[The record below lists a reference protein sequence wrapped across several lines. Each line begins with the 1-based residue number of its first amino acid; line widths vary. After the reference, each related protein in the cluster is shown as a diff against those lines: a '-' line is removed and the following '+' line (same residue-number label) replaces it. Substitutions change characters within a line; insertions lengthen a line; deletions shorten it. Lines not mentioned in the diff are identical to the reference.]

1 MTDYRE
7 ILRLNHQG
15 ISGRDI
21 AKSCGCSRNT
31 VARVLGKAREHGM
44 TWQSAEEK
52 TNGDLRDLFFPG
64 VPAPFS
70 RTRPDCEY
78 IHREMGKSGVTF
90 TLLWQEYCEKCRTNG
105 DIPLMYSQFCLC
117 CQKYAQSAEATMRLV
132 RRPGESA
139 EVDWA
144 GQKALWLDP
153 DTGDRMEAPV
163 FVGVLSSSRYAYV
176 EAFSGQDQ
184 ESWLTAHV
192 NMFRYFG
199 GVPRILVPD
208 NLKTGITRADRY
220 DPVINRVYRELAEH
234 YGTAVIPARV
244 RKPRDKPNAEG
255 TVGIVTTWILAALRD
270 RVFFS
275 IRELNEGIAEKLE
288 RFNAKP
294 FQKKEGSR
302 LDAFLAEEKAAL
314 LPLPEIPYE
323 LSSWKKAVAD
333 KSYHV
338 SVEKM
343 LYSVP
348 YEYIGHEMEI
358 RLTRNVVEIF
368 FDGQRVCSHT
378 RLRGRPGQ
386 CSTVPSHM
394 PPEHRKYSLWDG
406 SRFVSW
412 AEDVGPH
419 TAVVMRGILSAHAV
433 EQQSYRSCY
442 GLVRLGDTCSFERL
456 EAACEKALLY
466 TPRPGYRNVKTI
478 LTTGQDRVKTSPAVP
493 ETARQDKDSESYGL
507 VRGAE
512 YYGGKK

>member
-1 MTDYRE
+1 
-7 ILRLNHQG
+7 
-15 ISGRDI
+15 
-21 AKSCGCSRNT
+21 
-31 VARVLGKAREHGM
+31 M
-44 TWQSAEEK
+44 TWQSVEKK

-78 IHREMGKSGVTF
+78 IHREMGKSGVTL

-117 CQKYAQSAEATMRLV
+117 YQKYAQSTEATMRLV

-153 DTGDRMEAPV
+153 DTGERMERRGTLQQPV
-163 FVGVLSSSRYAYV
+163 RVR
-176 EAFSGQDQ
+176 
-184 ESWLTAHV
+184 
-192 NMFRYFG
+192 G
-199 GVPRILVPD
+199 GLLRPGPGEL
-208 NLKTGITRADRY
+208 ADRAREHVPVLRRRAPHPGSRQPQNRNHQGGQV

>member
-1 MTDYRE
+1 MIQYRE
-7 ILRLNHQG
+7 ILRLHSQG
-15 ISGRDI
+15 VSQRGI
-21 AKSCGCSRNT
+21 AAACRCSR
-31 VARVLGKAREHGM
+31 
-44 TWQSAEEK
+44 K
-52 TNGDLRDLFFPG
+52 TIRDLVERAKNHG
-64 VPAPFS
+64 IEWPFEKNVTDS
-70 RTRPDCEY
+70 DLQELLYPEKSYRSDRKLPDCEY
-78 IHREMGKSGVTF
+78 IHREMGKSGVTL

-105 DIPLMYSQFCLC
+105 DIPLMYSQFCLYY
-117 CQKYAQSAEATMRLV
+117 QKYAQSAEATMRLV

-153 DTGDRMEAPV
+153 DTGERMEAPV

-208 NLKTGITRADRY
+208 NLKTGVTRADRY

-368 FDGQRVCSHT
+368 FDGQRVCSHA

-478 LTTGQDRVKTSPAVP
+478 LTTGQDRVKAAPAVP
-493 ETARQDKDSESYGL
+493 ETARQGDDRESYGL